1 MKTFC
6 KLLVLSLFFAI
17 SLAGYCSNEVCRRC
31 CQVTNTG
38 CYNAY
43 DQTIKG
49 RFVSDYT
56 FCQDCECSD
65 PKVGCGWMV
74 IILFFIKNDVFG
86 KIHSF
91 YLFFFIYLFGKAY
104 NLGRVECASCDTLRS
119 IERSTH
125 LVRIC

>member
-1 MKTFC
+1 MKNLV
-6 KLLVLSLFFAI
+6 KLLSFI
-17 SLAGYCSNEVCRRC
+17 SLISLGLSGYCSNEVCRRC

-65 PKVGCGWMV
+65 PKLGCGWMV
-74 IILFFIKNDVFG
+74 HSSFF
-86 KIHSF
+86 
-91 YLFFFIYLFGKAY
+91 L
-104 NLGRVECASCDTLRS
+104 C
-119 IERSTH
+119 
-125 LVRIC
+125 

>member
-1 MKTFC
+1 MKSFY
-6 KLLVLSLFFAI
+6 KILIFSLFITVAF
-17 SLAGYCSNEVCRRC
+17 SGYCSNEVCRRC

-49 RFVSDYT
+49 RFVTDYT

-74 IILFFIKNDVFG
+74 W
-86 KIHSF
+86 
-91 YLFFFIYLFGKAY
+91 IYIYFLLLCFE
-104 NLGRVECASCDTLRS
+104 V
-119 IERSTH
+119 H
-125 LVRIC
+125 

>member
-1 MKTFC
+1 MKKIYEF
-6 KLLVLSLFFAI
+6 LILFYFI
-17 SLAGYCSNEVCRRC
+17 KMNFAGYCSSEVCRRC

-74 IILFFIKNDVFG
+74 LLINLILIDNKEINIF
-86 KIHSF
+86 
-91 YLFFFIYLFGKAY
+91 
-104 NLGRVECASCDTLRS
+104 
-119 IERSTH
+119 
-125 LVRIC
+125 